1 MLYWHYIKGKLINL
15 MQPYVALF
23 FAVICVTCAH
33 GATIGE
39 RYVGKKYINNPL
51 GEGFLPDNDP
61 LMRLDAFD
69 CTTFVETALANEN
82 LDKLTKIRYKDGN
95 VGFINRNHFV
105 ETDWLPNNSDIL
117 TDVTAQY
124 GKTSVRDVKIDR
136 ANWLEKNY
144 GITDNTPIQTIH
156 LKYIPYSIMEK
167 IKPNEPLVVL
177 FIGDKYKNID
187 TLGTDLAVMHM
198 GFLLPDGTL
207 RHASS
212 DRGRVVDV
220 NFYDYV
226 EKRKNS
232 PHNLGIML
240 LEPKK

>member
-1 MLYWHYIKGKLINL
+1 MKAYT
-15 MQPYVALF
+15 ALF
-23 FAVICVTCAH
+23 FFVVWTTCAC

-39 RYVGKKYINNPL
+39 QYVGAKYVNNPL
-51 GEGFLPDNDP
+51 GEGCLPDADP

-69 CTTFVETALANEN
+69 CTTFVETALADTDLN
-82 LDKLTKIRYKDGN
+82 KLTKIRYKDG
-95 VGFINRNHFV
+95 VVDFVNRNHFV

-117 TDVTAQY
+117 TDVTRKY
-124 GKTSVRDVKIDR
+124 GKTSTRDVRIDR
-136 ANWLEKNY
+136 ANWLKKNY
-144 GITDNTPIQTIH
+144 NIDDETPVQTVH
-156 LKYIPYSIMEK
+156 LKYIPYSVLEK
-167 IKPNEPLVVL
+167 INTTEPLVVL
-177 FIGDKYKNID
+177 FIGDKYKDTD

-212 DRGRVVDV
+212 DRGRIVDV

-226 EKRKNS
+226 AKRKKS
-232 PHNLGIML
+232 PNNLGIML

>member
-1 MLYWHYIKGKLINL
+1 MKS
-15 MQPYVALF
+15 YVALAF
-23 FAVICVTCAH
+23 LLIVSASAH
-33 GATIGE
+33 SATIGE
-39 RYVGKKYINNPL
+39 RYVGKKYVNNPL
-51 GEGFLPDNDP
+51 GEGFSPDTDP
-61 LMRLDAFD
+61 LMSLDAFD
-69 CTTFVETALANEN
+69 CTTFVETALADGDLN
-82 LDKLTKIRYKDGN
+82 KLTKIRYKDGR
-95 VGFINRNHFV
+95 VDFINRNHFV

-117 TDVTAQY
+117 TDVTRNFGRTA
-124 GKTSVRDVKIDR
+124 TRDVKINR

-144 GITDNTPIQTIH
+144 GITDDTPIQTVH
-156 LKYIPYSIMEK
+156 LKYIPYSIIKK
-167 IKPNEPLVVL
+167 INTDEPLVVL
-177 FIGDKYKNID
+177 FVGDKYKDTD

-226 EKRKNS
+226 EKRKKS